1 MLNKIIKRKK
11 MKIILNLYSDND
23 FGNCKVDTIIIMTNK
38 MPVSF
43 LKGII
48 SQKYNIDKSIIVLS
62 TKINN
67 SHFVILVDNFPLYF
81 FNIKE
86 YSRIFVQIMEKP
98 KIIEENYKKIKQ
110 RENKSQYLRKLN
122 IFRKRANMDVI
133 RESTLEDIESVK
145 KENNQDKKE
154 HIDNN
159 INEEEE
165 ENENNSLSN
174 NINNIKD
181 KNNIDEL
188 PKIIEERFNNAIIN
202 NKINEFR
209 DIMKHYRDKIDINKP
224 IGQSQ
229 KYSPIHFASM
239 FGYSEM
245 LQDLITKYNADV
257 NLISKDGW
265 SPIHLCA
272 FKGNMSILYILI
284 KIKRVK
290 INLSL
295 PNLGTPLHCACKQ
308 NNIEVISLLLSK
320 CNPELKSDEGL
331 LSIELTKDKNIIKL
345 INKVIKGQNY
355 EDNESPKENG
365 KGKEKEKLDTSTNK
379 ETNEQSEKFRFLK
392 EVKNIPAC
400 PPRYVG
406 FIYKRGKILGRYNP
420 RYVEINPIK
429 NLYLRYKFRE
439 DYPLKAKEAS
449 FLSNIKSCKLMET
462 SDKETFFYIELIL
475 EDSKQVFR
483 FESLKVCNLW
493 VDKLNKCIEY
503 SKFWKT
509 LSLKYIDVHP
519 YLNSLNPEIFEIDYF
534 TGEIRK
540 FEFTKEEKEKQK
552 IKLDGIMNEKKINAN
567 NINNPKVNEDCNS
580 KLEKNDV
587 NIYQFK
593 KIIYTC
599 NLYRIYK
606 VKHKLNGDY
615 FIMKIFNKNNLEKNK
630 LIKNF
635 TTELNMQKQLIFPF
649 CLSINHSVEIGNSLY
664 LTSEYCSGNNLTFYK
679 NRKLFEENSIKLYI
693 AEIILTIEYLHK
705 LEYSCKS
712 LSLENILITGD
723 NHIKLANLKLNK
735 IEFTYEDGNKIC
747 SGVGED
753 IYSIGCILYELIS
766 GIPPLFITNLNF
778 ITKKKEEELFLFDY
792 FSDNLKDLLS
802 KLLGKEPKKRIG
814 FKNKKELK
822 NHSWFKNI
830 NWDNLLIKCSNPS
843 INFSLIK
850 KEIEESFHNS

>member
-1 MLNKIIKRKK
+1 
-11 MKIILNLYSDND
+11 MKIILNLYSDNN
-23 FGNCKVDTIIIMTNK
+23 FGNCSVDTIIITTNK

-43 LKGII
+43 LKSII
-48 SQKYNIDKSIIVLS
+48 SQKYNIDKSIIILS

-154 HIDNN
+154 DIDNN
-159 INEEEE
+159 INEEEEE

-308 NNIEVISLLLSK
+308 NNIEVVSLLLSK

-365 KGKEKEKLDTSTNK
+365 KGKEKAKLDTSTNK

-483 FESLKVCNLW
+483 FESLKVCNLCT
-493 VDKLNKCIEY
+493 N
-503 SKFWKT
+503 
-509 LSLKYIDVHP
+509 
-519 YLNSLNPEIFEIDYF
+519 
-534 TGEIRK
+534 
-540 FEFTKEEKEKQK
+540 
-552 IKLDGIMNEKKINAN
+552 
-567 NINNPKVNEDCNS
+567 
-580 KLEKNDV
+580 
-587 NIYQFK
+587 
-593 KIIYTC
+593 
-599 NLYRIYK
+599 
-606 VKHKLNGDY
+606 
-615 FIMKIFNKNNLEKNK
+615 
-630 LIKNF
+630 
-635 TTELNMQKQLIFPF
+635 
-649 CLSINHSVEIGNSLY
+649 LSI
-664 LTSEYCSGNNLTFYK
+664 
-679 NRKLFEENSIKLYI
+679 
-693 AEIILTIEYLHK
+693 
-705 LEYSCKS
+705 
-712 LSLENILITGD
+712 
-723 NHIKLANLKLNK
+723 
-735 IEFTYEDGNKIC
+735 
-747 SGVGED
+747 
-753 IYSIGCILYELIS
+753 
-766 GIPPLFITNLNF
+766 
-778 ITKKKEEELFLFDY
+778 LFLGIFDIL
-792 FSDNLKDLLS
+792 F
-802 KLLGKEPKKRIG
+802 RI
-814 FKNKKELK
+814 LP
-822 NHSWFKNI
+822 
-830 NWDNLLIKCSNPS
+830 LI
-843 INFSLIK
+843 
-850 KEIEESFHNS
+850 

>member
-1 MLNKIIKRKK
+1 
-11 MKIILNLYSDND
+11 MKIILNLYSDNN
-23 FGNCKVDTIIIMTNK
+23 FGNCTVDTIIITTNK

-154 HIDNN
+154 DIDIN

-224 IGQSQ
+224 IGESQ

-308 NNIEVISLLLSK
+308 NNIEVVSLLLSK

-509 LSLKYIDVHP
+509 LSLKYIDVHL

-552 IKLDGIMNEKKINAN
+552 IKLDGIMNEKKINSN
-567 NINNPKVNEDCNS
+567 NINNSKVNEEYNS

-723 NHIKLANLKLNK
+723 NHIKLVNLKLNK

-822 NHSWFKNI
+822 NHPWFKNI

>member
-1 MLNKIIKRKK
+1 
-11 MKIILNLYSDND
+11 MKIILNLYSDNN
-23 FGNCKVDTIIIMTNK
+23 FGNCSVDTIIITTNK

-43 LKGII
+43 LKSII
-48 SQKYNIDKSIIVLS
+48 SQKYNIDKSIIILS

-154 HIDNN
+154 DIDNN

-239 FGYSEM
+239 FGYLEM

-308 NNIEVISLLLSK
+308 NNIEVVSLLLSK

-509 LSLKYIDVHP
+509 LSLKYIDVHL

-552 IKLDGIMNEKKINAN
+552 IKLDGIMNEKKINSN
-567 NINNPKVNEDCNS
+567 NINNSKVNEEYNS

-712 LSLENILITGD
+712 LSLENILIAGD
-723 NHIKLANLKLNK
+723 NHIKLADLKLNK

-822 NHSWFKNI
+822 NHPWFKNI